1 MKGDFSKWDSDRT
14 KNHRGVLH
22 QQGRVLLD
30 SDWNA
35 QTRTMI
41 DWQDQAAQDAIG
53 PGVAAVPA
61 RTPNSFKIAGAS
73 VQPSGEVSVD
83 IHPGRVWA
91 DGLLTYQ
98 TGRYDRS
105 GGVAERTADY
115 FSDPIQDPSVSS
127 GDIAD
132 GIRDAVV
139 LEVWKEAL
147 NGFQVP
153 DDLIEPALGGPDTTE
168 RVHTASRLRL
178 LRLDDGD
185 SCRNIAGK
193 LTTLPSEQGHLTVSL
208 LPTTEINRDCPI
220 TEGGGYTGFEHH
232 LYRIEIADLNAD
244 VLASNGPMY
253 KWSQFNGG
261 LVGRGRCQFDSTQK
275 KFNIT
280 ANDQLIKMSGLS
292 GFYLEVVEFDHGK
305 GFWHVTY
312 GANVTLNGD
321 DLDVIGDE
329 VYYSEP
335 SLPSG
340 TVFFR
345 LWNGI
350 EKIGEYR
357 EATPGNQPKELRD
370 GILLEFDPTT
380 DSNYL
385 AGDYWTFSVRA
396 GDIETVLADFHK
408 RGAAQV
414 EKSMFASVKSSSE
427 AVHSMVTPKVMSQP
441 KGTGG
446 EASPSRMPK
455 ILRRGEGNQELR
467 SPISIDSK
475 ASGEQEKHTSKFLFS
490 LDRKY
495 IDLLSDGR
503 KVDRKLRKAFDDN
516 ENPLARTA
524 RVSKAGDRHWQIPE
538 ETRTLNLKDDGS
550 RLNVTNSNTILSKIT
565 KRPSII
571 NRKAGNVH
579 DYPRLLYDQPPQGIE
594 YHRVPLAILNWTQT
608 KQITFENDEISDCRN
623 IFHPLSKQNLCCS
636 LTVGDGVSTFGDFDD
651 LEDAVRHLPLSGGD
665 ICLMPGM
672 HRTNLL
678 VEDRKHI
685 TFRGCGHRSKVI
697 PGDLGWEVPVFRIK
711 DCKFITFENLEI
723 DSIGGSA
730 IVMEGTE
737 LGDLQGVTIRNNW
750 IMACMNAIHITK
762 GLEVNIRDN
771 KIHMWDKQGGGAAV
785 YISSEDVLI
794 KQNTISVIPPNTR
807 PPLEAIPSDV
817 VHPDPSEPC
826 ADPTFIYANLTY
838 LTVLVNFIWLIPI
851 IQFIPLNP
859 FKAPG
864 GIQIASG
871 AERVQIIENEIIGG
885 GGNGITL
892 GSTPDMNKLIPAPEV
907 APVPGLLHSIN
918 PTGKNVKFMVRSE
931 QDEPVSGVVFSLS
944 KGKTNHERMS
954 SNGGFSS
961 SNLGKGESNISVLSP
976 KYRIKSIDSVQGGGA
991 MSVASTD
998 LIKKIT
1004 LTVAD
1009 DEEDEPDEALDFLYD
1024 IHIYGNTIMHMGLS
1038 GIGVPRV
1045 ELGQQGTAS
1054 DINAGGMTRTMMPT
1068 HSSQSLSMAA
1078 GLKFGVISGY
1088 VVNLSIQKN
1097 QISECL
1103 KNSYIPSTAGELIG
1117 RGVGG
1122 ISLGFCENVLIH
1134 ENRIE
1139 NNGTGH
1145 HNPVCGIF
1153 VFYGNQVDVS
1163 HNFIIDN
1170 GAIPT
1175 DMKQLRNGMWGG
1187 ISMIFTTSLTRIP
1200 DFTQYQNMTTK
1211 GGHAARVHGNV
1222 VDQPVGRP
1230 LTLGALGP
1238 VSIVDNLFNSEI
1250 TAPGVVN
1257 AAVGGALVLNL
1268 GGGFKKVMDFLTTY
1282 KNTQAQQAQTGLMR
1296 AEAMTMQPVVG
1307 MMHAAQPMTLKYAM
1321 GAAAGG
1327 SMRRA
1332 AGGGMAG
1339 MRDSGRSSKGMSR
1352 TMGGAGT
1359 SAGASASASGSA
1371 AAGPEP
1377 MNVTFVPPLLTLQV
1391 EPVNYRIPNGNTLF
1405 QNNQTRLGPENRS
1418 VMSQLILTADDLGF
1432 SGNQSDIMS
1441 TAHKINTLLGGIT
1454 LRAGDSRFKEQIIQ
1468 GQTATKA
1475 SLLSISKL
1483 LNNTHHNQGNHCIIA
1498 TSLMEALNPYL
1509 GYRFSAGNQ
1518 VMFPA
1523 KEHCPTIQAAL
1534 TSQPLLLLQIL
1545 TNLVGGLRT

>member
-1 MKGDFSKWDSDRT
+1 MKGDFSKWDSDRR

-35 QTRTMI
+35 QTSSMI

-53 PGVAAVPA
+53 PGVAGVPA
-61 RTPNSFKIAGAS
+61 RTPDSFRVSGAR
-73 VQPSGEVSVD
+73 VQPSGEVSID

-91 DGLLTYQ
+91 DGLLTYLK
-98 TGRYDRS
+98 GRYDQPQGMAQRI
-105 GGVAERTADY
+105 ADY
-115 FSDPIQDPSVSS
+115 FSEPIQDASISS
-127 GDIAD
+127 GGISD
-132 GIRDAVV
+132 GVRDAVV

-153 DDLIEPALGGPDTTE
+153 DELIEPALGGPDTTE

-178 LRLDDGD
+178 LRLEDGD
-185 SCRNIAGK
+185 SCRNISGK
-193 LTTLPSEQGHLTVSL
+193 LATLPSEKGHLTVSL
-208 LPTTEINRDCPI
+208 LPTTEINGDCPI

-232 LYRIEIADLNAD
+232 LYRLEIADLKPD
-244 VLASNGPMY
+244 VLASNGPMF

-292 GFYLEVVEFDHGK
+292 GFYLEVVEYDHGK
-305 GFWHVTY
+305 GYWHVTY
-312 GANVTLNGD
+312 GANVSLNGD

-335 SLPSG
+335 SLPTG

-350 EKIGEYR
+350 EKIGAYQD
-357 EATPGNQPKELRD
+357 ATAGNQPNELRN
-370 GILLEFDPTT
+370 GILLEFDGSTGT
-380 DSNYL
+380 NYL
-385 AGDYWTFSVRA
+385 AGDYWNFSVRA
-396 GDIETVLADFHK
+396 GDIETILAKFH
-408 RGAAQV
+408 RAGTQV
-414 EKSMFASVKSSSE
+414 QSAPSASHTASVKSAPVE
-427 AVHSMVTPKVMSQP
+427 LQPKVMP
-441 KGTGG
+441 ITKGSST
-446 EASPSRMPK
+446 ESTPSLIPK
-455 ILRRGEGNQELR
+455 ILRRGEGKPQMPTLTSEG
-467 SPISIDSK
+467 SDP
-475 ASGEQEKHTSKFLFS
+475 ASGEQGKESSKFLFS

-495 IDLLSDGR
+495 IDLLSDGKR
-503 KVDRKLRKAFDDN
+503 VDRKLRKAFDDN
-516 ENPLARTA
+516 ENPLARSA
-524 RVSKAGDRHWQIPE
+524 RVSKVGDRHWQIPE

-550 RLNVTNSNTILSKIT
+550 RLNVTNSSKILTALKTPIFTT
-565 KRPSII
+565 KKS
-571 NRKAGNVH
+571 ANVH
-579 DYPRLLYDQPPQGIE
+579 DYPRLIFDQPPQGIE
-594 YHRVPLAILNWTQT
+594 YHRVPLGILNWTQT
-608 KQITFENDEISDCRN
+608 RSITFENDEITDCRS
-623 IFHPLSKQNLCCS
+623 IFHPLTKRNLCCS

-651 LEDAVRHLPLSGGD
+651 LADAVRHLPDSGGD

-678 VEDRKHI
+678 VENRKHI

-697 PGDLGWEVPVFRIK
+697 PGDLGWDVPVFRIK
-711 DCKFITFENLEI
+711 DCQFITFENLEI

-730 IVMEGTE
+730 IVMEGTK

-750 IMACMNAIHITK
+750 IMSCMHAIHITK

-771 KIHMWDKQGGGAAV
+771 KIHMWDKQGGGAAI

-794 KQNTISVIPPNTR
+794 KQNTVSVIPPNTR
-807 PPLEAIPSDV
+807 PPLESIPSDV
-817 VHPDPSEPC
+817 IHPDPSEPC

-838 LTVLVNFIWLIPI
+838 LTVLVNFIWMIPI

-871 AERVQIIENEIIGG
+871 AERVEIIENEIIGG
-885 GGNGITL
+885 AGNGITL
-892 GSTPDMNKLIPAPEV
+892 GSTPDMNKLTPAPEV
-907 APVPGLLHSIN
+907 APAAGMIHSIN
-918 PTGKNVKFMVRSE
+918 PEGRNVKFMVRSE
-931 QDEPVSGVVFSLS
+931 QNEPVSGVVFSLS
-944 KGKTNHERMS
+944 KGTTNHERMS

-961 SNLGKGESNISVLSP
+961 GNMGKGESNISVLSP
-976 KYRIKSIDSVQGGGA
+976 KYRIKSVDTVQSGTA
-991 MSVASTD
+991 MSMASTE

-1004 LTVAD
+1004 LMVAD
-1009 DEEDEPDEALDFLYD
+1009 EEEEPDEALDFLYD

-1045 ELGQQGTAS
+1045 ELGQQGTGSNFTS
-1054 DINAGGMTRTMMPT
+1054 DGMARGMTPSN
-1068 HSSQSLSMAA
+1068 SSQSLSMAL

-1103 KNSYIPSTAGELIG
+1103 KNSYIPATSGELIG

-1170 GAIPT
+1170 GAVPT
-1175 DMKQLRNGMWGG
+1175 DLTQLRNGMWGG

-1200 DFTQYQNMTTK
+1200 DFTQYQNMITK

-1230 LTLGALGP
+1230 LTVGALGP

-1257 AAVGGALVLNL
+1257 SAVGGALILNL
-1268 GGGFKKVMDFLTTY
+1268 GGGFKKVMDFLGTY
-1282 KNTQAQQAQTGLMR
+1282 RDTQAQQT
-1296 AEAMTMQPVVG
+1296 P
-1307 MMHAAQPMTLKYAM
+1307 
-1321 GAAAGG
+1321 AAGMQMV
-1327 SMRRA
+1327 SPVMMYAARA
-1332 AGGGMAG
+1332 DSGGGT
-1339 MRDSGRSSKGMSR
+1339 SGGGSSRSSGGPTAKGFREYSGVGGIMGDGAMARKGADTR
-1352 TMGGAGT
+1352 TMGGSVERISETVEA
-1359 SAGASASASGSA
+1359 AGASSQA
-1371 AAGPEP
+1371 PLT
-1377 MNVTFVPPLLTLQV
+1377 VTFIPAALALQV
-1391 EPVNYRIPNGNTLF
+1391 ETVNHKIPNGNTLF
-1405 QNNQTRLGPENRS
+1405 QNNQTRLGPQNRS
-1418 VMSQLILTADDLGF
+1418 VISQLILTADDLGF

-1468 GQTATKA
+1468 GQAATKA
-1475 SLLSISKL
+1475 SLLSITKL
-1483 LNNTHHNQGNHCIIA
+1483 LNNTHNNQGNHCIIA
-1498 TSLMEALNPYL
+1498 TSLMEAINPYL
-1509 GYRFSAGNQ
+1509 GYRHSEGNQ

-1534 TSQPLLLLQIL
+1534 SSQPLLLLQIL
-1545 TNLVGGLRT
+1545 TNLIGGVRK